1 MSDKPATNVAR
12 LRSTPAATADI
23 DFPTLIETVLE
34 KGLDPQVIQS
44 VLRMYNDHQDR
55 RNQEALNAA
64 VAGVCADIQPVLRDA
79 QNKHLGN
86 RYATH
91 QGMMTMLQPLL
102 HEHGVRVGF
111 DVGAASGEQPVEP
124 GYVRVRIVIGYG
136 AYIDRNS
143 YIDEPI
149 TAAGSQGGRTQ
160 MTQNQALTSATT
172 YAQRTLLKLKFNIA
186 TVEDDD
192 DGEGVRGRDTKGTPG
207 AEQQQQD
214 ARAGMTGGAA
224 KTETKTAE
232 TAPINHEEYK
242 QAFRRG
248 LHRTQNE
255 AQIMALLANPDL
267 KAWLDAAPLRI
278 RGDVDA
284 MVAAKQKILA
294 DAAEAAQAKADDK
307 AEADVEVG
315 TNTAAPSEL
324 LTTLLARVASCLT
337 TVALDSVVV
346 APEFTSEVVKLAF
359 LEGDLLTEA
368 IKARYAALEGK

>member
-102 HEHGVRVGF
+102 HQHGVRVGF
-111 DVGAASGEQPVEP
+111 DVGAALGEQPVEP

-192 DGEGVRGRDTKGTPG
+192 DGEGARGRDTQGTPR

-224 KTETKTAE
+224 KTETKPAAE
-232 TAPINHEEYK
+232 TAPIDHEVWK
-242 QAFRRG
+242 AALRRR
-248 LHRTQNE
+248 LHLAESE
-255 AQIMALLANPDL
+255 AQILELLAHPEI

-278 RGDVDA
+278 KADVDA
-284 MVAAKQKILA
+284 LIAAKQKILA
-294 DAAEAAQAKADDK
+294 DAAEAAQAKTDDK

-324 LTTLLARVASCLT
+324 LTTLLARVGSCLT

-359 LEGDLLTEA
+359 VEGDLLTEA
-368 IKARYAALEGK
+368 IKARYAALGG